1 MDINGEIFKVPAICV
16 DRIRTKFNSYGIKDV
31 AAAFLNKG
39 YKIADQNY
47 LGCNANTVDNI
58 DVIFGTDVDPI
69 LPLAYKSFG
78 LTYSKSSYI
87 ESPLGIV
94 FSDELRLMLENLSF
108 LLFKDDE
115 NFVCNTIVAT
125 SGDL

>member
-1 MDINGEIFKVPAICV
+1 MA
-16 DRIRTKFNSYGIKDV
+16 KFSRYLQFVLI
-31 AAAFLNKG
+31 AFVLSSLLNKG

-47 LGCNANTVDNI
+47 LGCNAHTVDNI
-58 DVIFGTDVDPI
+58 DVIFGTDVDPV

-78 LTYSKSSYI
+78 LISSKSSYI

-94 FSDELRLMLENLSF
+94 FSGDLRLMLENLSF